1 MGRETYSQYA
11 MSELHAH
18 VDMYGP
24 VLSNLTSLC
33 IQKCNLKLAD
43 LSDIPLQI

>member
-1 MGRETYSQYA
+1 MGREAYSQHA

-24 VLSNLTSLC
+24 VVNNFTSL
-33 IQKCNLKLAD
+33 
-43 LSDIPLQI
+43 